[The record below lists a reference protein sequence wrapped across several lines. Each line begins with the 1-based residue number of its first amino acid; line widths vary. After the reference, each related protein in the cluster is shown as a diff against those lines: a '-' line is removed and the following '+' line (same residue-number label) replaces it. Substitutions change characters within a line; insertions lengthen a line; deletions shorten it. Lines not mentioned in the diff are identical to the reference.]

1 MKRSAPPK
9 AESQKPKARK
19 VNSSEAF
26 GRQPST
32 FSEVDKPHEECGIIG
47 VWSPEPID
55 VSGMLQLGLFAL
67 QHRGQEAA
75 GICVSNGHDLV
86 IEKDLGL
93 VTQVFTDSRMERL
106 RIPGANLGIGHTRYS
121 TTGSNLRFNAQP
133 LNVRSSKGILAIAHN
148 GNFVNAK
155 KIRQEL
161 LEHGAVF
168 QTTNDT
174 EVMINLIAR
183 YAKLNL
189 IEATARSMREL
200 EGGFAVVIMDRHT
213 VLALRDGNGV
223 RPLVIGRLE
232 NGGWVFASEPP
243 ALTLIGA
250 EFVRD
255 VEPGEL
261 VWVERDP
268 SGLRPSPLGE
278 AIQGQL
284 RSMKVLEA
292 KPTPC
297 AFEWIYFA
305 RADSVLDNIGTHE
318 SRVRMGEVLAAEA
331 PVEADLVVPV
341 PDSGIGAAIGYSHA
355 SGIPFDYGLYKNPY
369 AGRTFIQPTQEL
381 RDLKTKL
388 KLAPTPTV
396 KGRRVVMVD
405 DSIVRGTTSGRIV
418 QLLRDA
424 GATEVHVRISSPPI
438 KFPCFYGIDTAA
450 RKELVAS
457 THSVEQI
464 RQLLGADSL
473 SFISELG
480 VRKAIGGPV
489 CLACFNGEYPAGQPE
504 EEVRKEAL
512 EQA

>member
-1 MKRSAPPK
+1 MRFAPCDH
-9 AESQKPKARK
+9 
-19 VNSSEAF
+19 
-26 GRQPST
+26 
-32 FSEVDKPHEECGIIG
+32 DKPHEECGVIG
-47 VWSPEPID
+47 LWSPEPVD
-55 VSGMLQLGLFAL
+55 VAGMLQLGLFAL

-75 GICVSNGHDLV
+75 GICVSNGQDLV

-93 VTQVFTDSRMERL
+93 VAQVFDDERMKRL

-155 KIRQEL
+155 AIRQEL

-200 EGGFAVVIMDRHT
+200 QGGFAVVLMDRHT
-213 VLALRDGNGV
+213 MLALRDGNGV
-223 RPLVIGRLE
+223 RPLVIGRLG
-232 NGGWVFASEPP
+232 GGWVFASETA
-243 ALTLIGA
+243 ALALLGA

-261 VWVERDP
+261 VWVEA
-268 SGLRPSPLGE
+268 GE
-278 AIQGQL
+278 L
-284 RSMKVLEA
+284 RSLQVLEPR
-292 KPTPC
+292 PTPC

-305 RADSVLDNIGTHE
+305 RADSVLEGIGTHE
-318 SRVRMGEVLAAEA
+318 SRVRMGEQLALEA
-331 PVEADLVVPV
+331 PALADVVVPV
-341 PDSGIGAAIGYSHA
+341 PDSGIGAAIGYSRA

-388 KLAPTPTV
+388 KLSPTPAV
-396 KGRRVVMVD
+396 RGKRVVMVD

-418 QLLRDA
+418 QLLREA

-438 KFPCFYGIDTAA
+438 KFPCYYGIDTAA

-457 THSVEQI
+457 THTVEQI
-464 RQLLGADSL
+464 RELIGADSL
-473 SFISELG
+473 AFLSEEG
-480 VRKAIGGPV
+480 VKRAVGGPV
-489 CLACFNGEYPAGQPE
+489 CLACFNGRYPAGVPS
-504 EEVRKEAL
+504 EEVQKEAL

>member
-1 MKRSAPPK
+1 VKERQTPNVERRTSNA
-9 AESQKPKARK
+9 S
-19 VNSSEAF
+19 SSEALDVE
-26 GRQPST
+26 RLT
-32 FSEVDKPHEECGIIG
+32 FDAADKPQEECGIIG
-47 VWSPEPID
+47 IWSPEPLDIA
-55 VSGMLQLGLFAL
+55 GMLQLGLFAL

-75 GICVSNGHDLV
+75 GICVSNGQDLV

-93 VTQVFTDSRMERL
+93 VTQVFDDARMERL
-106 RIPGANLGIGHTRYS
+106 RISGANRGIGHTRYS

-155 KIRQEL
+155 EIRTQL

-189 IEATARSMREL
+189 VEATARAMKEL
-200 EGGFAVVIMDRHT
+200 EGGFAVVLMDRHT
-213 VLALRDGNGV
+213 VLAMRDGNGV
-223 RPLVIGRLE
+223 RPLVIGQLP

-255 VEPGEL
+255 VRPGEL
-261 VWVERDP
+261 VWVET
-268 SGLRPSPLGE
+268 LTPSPSPGGGGE
-278 AIQGQL
+278 L
-284 RSMKVLEA
+284 RSMQVLEP

-305 RADSVLDNIGTHE
+305 RADSELDGIGTHQA
-318 SRVRMGEVLAAEA
+318 RVHMGEVLAAESPA
-331 PVEADLVVPV
+331 RADLVVPV
-341 PDSGIGAAIGYSHA
+341 PDSGIGAAIGFSRA

-388 KLAPTPTV
+388 KLAPTPAV
-396 KGRRVVMVD
+396 RGKRVVMVD
-405 DSIVRGTTSGRIV
+405 DSIVRGTTSSRIV
-418 QLLRDA
+418 QLLREA
-424 GATEVHVRISSPPI
+424 GASEVHVRISSPPI
-438 KFPCFYGIDTAA
+438 KFPCYYGIDTAA

-457 THSVEQI
+457 THTIEQI

-473 SFISELG
+473 AFLSEEG
-480 VRKAIGGPV
+480 VKKAVGGPI
-489 CLACFNGEYPAGQPE
+489 CLACFNGKYPAGVPGE
-504 EEVRKEAL
+504 EIQKEAL

>member
-1 MKRSAPPK
+1 M
-9 AESQKPKARK
+9 
-19 VNSSEAF
+19 
-26 GRQPST
+26 
-32 FSEVDKPHEECGIIG
+32 G
-47 VWSPEPID
+47 VWSPEPVD
-55 VSGMLQLGLFAL
+55 VAGMLQLGLFAL

-75 GICVSNGHDLV
+75 GICVSNGQDLV

-93 VTQVFTDSRMERL
+93 VAQVFDDERMKRL

-155 KIRQEL
+155 AIRQEL

-183 YAKLNL
+183 YAKLDL
-189 IEATARSMREL
+189 VEATARSMREL
-200 EGGFAVVIMDRHT
+200 QGGFAVVLMDRHT

-223 RPLVIGRLE
+223 RPLVIGRLP

-243 ALTLIGA
+243 ALTLVGA

-261 VWVERDP
+261 VWVEA
-268 SGLRPSPLGE
+268 GE
-278 AIQGQL
+278 L
-284 RSMKVLEA
+284 RSLQVLEPR
-292 KPTPC
+292 PTPC

-305 RADSVLDNIGTHE
+305 RADSVLEGIGTHE

-331 PVEADLVVPV
+331 PAEADLVVPV
-341 PDSGIGAAIGYSHA
+341 PDSGIGAAIGYSRA

-388 KLAPTPTV
+388 KLAPTPAV
-396 KGRRVVMVD
+396 RGKRVVMVD

-438 KFPCFYGIDTAA
+438 KFPCYYGIDTAA

-457 THSVEQI
+457 THTVEQI
-464 RQLLGADSL
+464 RGLIGADSL
-473 SFISELG
+473 AFLSEEG
-480 VRKAIGGPV
+480 VKRAVGGPV
-489 CLACFNGEYPAGQPE
+489 CLACFNGRYPAGTPE
-504 EEVRKEAL
+504 GEGQKEAL